1 MMFLQE
7 FSMHCIQPIQ
17 RIEEKC
23 SWWELSF
30 EEENDECSSSF
41 AEHSAVVSTTLS
53 DLFDDDNTTIASACD
68 DMSVASTD
76 ASISS
81 ISSTIS
87 KKGKKKKKI
96 IRTLRQ
102 KSLIGKSA
110 AESEAP
116 RKQVES
122 SDDIPRPPPTIDTLP
137 SSRMGFL
144 KAPRTF
150 SGTYIGFKERAKR
163 HQLSDERKGLIKSA
177 LYTCMEEDEED
188 LFENYLRKPFPNI
201 AAN

>member
-1 MMFLQE
+1 MMLLQE

-30 EEENDECSSSF
+30 EEENEECSSSI

-53 DLFDDDNTTIASACD
+53 DIFDDDNTTIASACD

-87 KKGKKKKKI
+87 KKGKKKKKV

-110 AESEAP
+110 AKSEAP
-116 RKQVES
+116 TKQVEL
-122 SDDIPRPPPTIDTLP
+122 PPTFDTLP

-163 HQLSDERKGLIKSA
+163 HQLSDERKGLINSS